1 MDASELKRIPLF
13 SHLSKKEL
21 NLISR
26 HADEVSLPAGSV
38 IMREGDVAREVCVVL
53 EGTVRVT
60 QGGKHLKDLGAG
72 EVVGEMGVVDAV
84 HRNATVTA
92 VDAVRLVVMFG
103 PEFTGVSEEIAAV
116 RKGIAEIIASR
127 RAQA

>member
-1 MDASELKRIPLF
+1 MDASELKMIPLF

-21 NLISR
+21 DLISR

-38 IMREGDVAREVCVVL
+38 IMHEGDVAREVCVVL
-53 EGTVRVT
+53 DGTVRVT
-60 QGGKHLKDLGAG
+60 RGGRVLNDLGPG
-72 EVVGEMGVVDAV
+72 EVVGEMGVVEAV

-92 VDAVRLVVMFG
+92 VDDVRLVVMFG
-103 PEFTGVSEEIAAV
+103 PEFTGVSDEIAEV
-116 RKGIAEIIASR
+116 RKGIAEIIAKR